1 MTDPL
6 TTLEQ
11 DLTTLATPDAG
22 DHQNGTA
29 TPSSALTAAQAILSL
44 LADQSLVG
52 TTIGPAVAA
61 FYTAIGEAIDDDVV
75 KALKEVAKELEGL
88 QGVNGQDAAS
98 ALTALQ
104 NALQTAGSLVP
115 GGSSTVTSALAATT
129 QFTTLFGNL
138 LTDVG
143 GDLAQ
148 AATKLYEIAQQLAAI
163 ATAFNDAAAG
173 NP

>member
-6 TTLEQ
+6 STLEQ
-11 DLTTLATPDAG
+11 DLTTLATPDSG
-22 DHQNGTA
+22 NPQTGTA
-29 TPSSALTAAQAILSL
+29 TASSSLTAAQTILSL

-52 TTIGPAVAA
+52 ASIGGAVAG
-61 FYTAIGEAIDDDVV
+61 FYTAIAGAINDDVV
-75 KALKEVAKELEGL
+75 KALQAVAQELGTL
-88 QGVNGQDAAS
+88 TVDGNDAAA

-115 GGSSTVTSALAATT
+115 GGSSAVASALAATN

-143 GDLAQ
+143 GDLTK
-148 AATKLYEIAQQLAAI
+148 AATQLYDIAQQLAAI
-163 ATAFNDAAAG
+163 AAAFTNAAAG